1 MELQNSWTGV
11 SSYPIDAN
19 RGPSVCLNGDP
30 DAEKSA
36 SQTVQLNIPKEKTLL
51 LSGWG
56 RAASARTGEDDNG
69 KERSFRLTVR
79 LHYTDNTTEDQH
91 AEFNPDQTAW
101 QFTSAAI
108 IPEEDV
114 DYAEIFLR
122 YDYNINSA
130 YFDDVC
136 LTVEPAQTYTHD
148 ANGNVE
154 SATDALGNLT
164 DPGYTGVDLTS
175 LTIPVGSSYEFTY
188 DTNHQVTSVTKTE
201 NGNEQTT
208 DYVYDAFGNPTS
220 ATLTAEGYTGLMC
233 ESATY
238 SSDGN
243 DLLSVTDMLNG
254 TTSYNFDATTK
265 LLSAIEDAN
274 SHRTG
279 YIYDS
284 RYRIQKIYNDKDSDG
299 VADSNE
305 ESVLYSYTMN
315 ELSGIQTAT
324 TGYTLQH
331 DPFGNLKSVKAGNQ
345 TLASYI
351 YGSYNGK
358 IQRIT
363 YGNGNYEEYTYDHL
377 DRVKTVKYNGD
388 SSKTQTFVYTSE
400 GNIHSITDTV
410 AGILY
415 LCEYDSLGQLTREY
429 MGSNIPVDTWKVN
442 SVSVGITVNLG
453 FVSTQISNVYSKGS
467 EPECQCSIA
476 ICYSP
481 SVGISCGVTYSDA
494 PNPKSMRGGL
504 VFAEKSAPII
514 SSKKKERNAL

>member
-1 MELQNSWTGV
+1 M
-11 SSYPIDAN
+11 
-19 RGPSVCLNGDP
+19 
-30 DAEKSA
+30 
-36 SQTVQLNIPKEKTLL
+36 
-51 LSGWG
+51 
-56 RAASARTGEDDNG
+56 
-69 KERSFRLTVR
+69 
-79 LHYTDNTTEDQH
+79 
-91 AEFNPDQTAW
+91 
-101 QFTSAAI
+101 
-108 IPEEDV
+108 
-114 DYAEIFLR
+114 
-122 YDYNINSA
+122 
-130 YFDDVC
+130 
-136 LTVEPAQTYTHD
+136 
-148 ANGNVE
+148 
-154 SATDALGNLT
+154 AL
-164 DPGYTGVDLTS
+164 
-175 LTIPVGSSYEFTY
+175 I
-188 DTNHQVTSVTKTE
+188 HK
-201 NGNEQTT
+201 
-208 DYVYDAFGNPTS
+208 
-220 ATLTAEGYTGLMC
+220 
-233 ESATY
+233 
-238 SSDGN
+238 DG
-243 DLLSVTDMLNG
+243 
-254 TTSYNFDATTK
+254 
-265 LLSAIEDAN
+265 
-274 SHRTG
+274 
-279 YIYDS
+279 
-284 RYRIQKIYNDKDSDG
+284 
-299 VADSNE
+299 
-305 ESVLYSYTMN
+305 
-315 ELSGIQTAT
+315 
-324 TGYTLQH
+324 H

-514 SSKKKERNAL
+514 SSKKLSLSAFYTIGIMDNGYSSRSYGIFVGWCANNDYGYGSSWTFLVR